1 MLSAMAAGAS
11 ATYVQ
16 SPVTRK
22 RWRGRSFVSLILFVI
37 ATLITPIAVIGHWG
51 HQTIAD
57 TQQFI
62 DTVGPL
68 AAQPEIQ
75 EAVATVVGDAIISQV
90 DTGQLAGGLV
100 GSFVEN
106 DSLATLLTGP
116 IKLGIDSAIRQGVN
130 RFVESDAF
138 TQAWITINR
147 AAQRGFIA
155 ALTGEPSGPVQ
166 FDGDLLVLD
175 ISSLLQQVQ
184 QSLVDDGLSI
194 AAAVTIP
201 DSDAQITLL
210 DSPALAQARAI
221 YALASPFL
229 SFILLLTAALFTLS
243 VLLATRRA
251 RTTMSVGVVVV
262 VWAIVLNF
270 GIRAAE
276 SSFVNAFKDSIFE
289 LAATVFY
296 NQLLTYLL
304 LAVQGLILLGLVVIA
319 LGWFSSTSA
328 TAMSVRGS
336 IDAGLVDIGRRL
348 PAGFSSVGRPLR
360 EYAPFV
366 RWGLLALWL
375 IAVFALGRVTLEHTL
390 GWTAIILGL
399 LTLAQILM
407 HAPDE
412 AAPEHR
418 PLVSNTNDT
427 SN

>member
-22 RWRGRSFVSLILFVI
+22 RWRGRSYVSLILFVI
-37 ATLITPIAVIGHWG
+37 ATLLTPIAVIGHWG
-51 HQTIAD
+51 HQTVVD

-75 EAVATVVGDAIISQV
+75 DAVATVVGDAIITQV
-90 DTGQLAGGLV
+90 DTAELASGLV
-100 GSFVEN
+100 GSFVGN
-106 DSLATLLTGP
+106 DSLATLLSGP
-116 IKLGIDSAIRQGVN
+116 IKLGIDSAIRQGVT
-130 RFVESDAF
+130 RFVESQAF
-138 TQAWITINR
+138 TQAWVSINR

-155 ALTGEPSGPVQ
+155 ALSGEPSGPVR

-184 QSLVDDGLSI
+184 QSLVDDGLAV

-210 DSPALAQARAI
+210 DSPALAQARTI
-221 YALASPFL
+221 YSFASPFL
-229 SFILLLTAALFTLS
+229 SFILLITAALFTLS

-251 RTTMSVGVVVV
+251 RATMSVGVVVL
-262 VWAIVLNF
+262 VWAIVLHF

-276 SSFVNAFKDSIFE
+276 NNFVNAFKDSIFE
-289 LAATVFY
+289 LAAAVFY

-304 LAVQGLILLGLVVIA
+304 LAVQGLILLGVVVII

-328 TAMSVRGS
+328 TAMGARGS
-336 IDAGLVDIGRRL
+336 IDAGLVDIGQRL
-348 PAGFSSVGRPLR
+348 PAAFSRIGRPLR

-390 GWTAIILGL
+390 GWTAIVLGL

-418 PLVSNTNDT
+418 PLVSNTSNSND
-427 SN
+427 

>member
-22 RWRGRSFVSLILFVI
+22 RWRGRSYVSLILFVI
-37 ATLITPIAVIGHWG
+37 ATLLMPIAVIGHWG
-51 HQTIAD
+51 HQTVVD
-57 TQQFI
+57 TEQFI

-68 AAQPEIQ
+68 AAQEEIQ
-75 EAVATVVGDAIISQV
+75 DAVATVVGDAIITQV
-90 DTGQLAGGLV
+90 DTAELASGLV
-100 GSFVEN
+100 GSFVGN
-106 DSLATLLTGP
+106 DSLATLLSGP
-116 IKLGIDSAIRQGVN
+116 IKLGIDSAIRQGVK
-130 RFVESDAF
+130 RFVESQAF
-138 TQAWITINR
+138 TQAWVSINR

-155 ALTGEPSGPVQ
+155 ALSGEPSGPVR

-184 QSLVDDGLSI
+184 QSLVDDGLAV

-210 DSPALAQARAI
+210 DSPALAQARTI
-221 YALASPFL
+221 YSFASPFL
-229 SFILLLTAALFTLS
+229 SFILLITAALFTLS

-251 RTTMSVGVVVV
+251 RATMSVGVVVL
-262 VWAIVLNF
+262 VWAIVLHF

-276 SSFVNAFKDSIFE
+276 NGFVNAFRDSIFE

-304 LAVQGLILLGLVVIA
+304 LAVQGLILLGVVVII

-328 TAMSVRGS
+328 TAMGARGS
-336 IDAGLVDIGRRL
+336 IDAGLVEIGQRL
-348 PAGFSSVGRPLR
+348 PAAFSSIGRPLR

-390 GWTAIILGL
+390 GWTAIVLGL

-418 PLVSNTNDT
+418 PLVSNA
-427 SN
+427 SNSNS